1 MRHPP
6 LQPPL
11 LWHIYLLFWVL
22 GILGSAWALPAAFS
36 ALILLCLEVRLRRA
50 PRILFGILLFLAGL
64 GMATAKLAPPGDV
77 PGWARDL
84 TASAQDNRQNESPRR
99 LCGHVEDA
107 QGLADSRL
115 RVILSHV
122 RPEGAPLSESLPGLT
137 LWTWA
142 NPTSRPLPGQDVCL
156 NQRPQPVRGTS
167 NEDLADS
174 STGWRARGVFWTL
187 WSRGERGGPAVFGG
201 PSSSADLRERLRLA
215 FMHALDRAPTSMAQ
229 SFLSQ
234 GRAILPAL
242 IFGDKSGIDHRTQ
255 KLFSAATLAHSLALS
270 GQHLAIAGLLG
281 LFCVWLARK
290 CCPDLYLRR
299 PRALLALAASCPPA
313 LLYLWIGNAPPSLI
327 RAACMLLFLTFF
339 LLRDAPRATPDILAP
354 ALCCIT
360 ALHPMA
366 ALDTGLQLSALC
378 VGVIG
383 LALPAM
389 RRLLPAAEAFPVFII
404 GKAVR
409 TGLQIL
415 FISLCIQAALLPLNV
430 LLFGNAGFWFVL
442 NLVWLPVLG
451 LFILPGAAL
460 GLIAAS
466 AGLDASASAIL
477 TLSALPCDLFIAL
490 LDLLDT
496 AGLLQPP
503 LLPRPHWTA
512 LPAFACLIPATA
524 LYLSG
529 AATKGARQTA
539 RRLVL
544 AGVLLLCVGPALFL
558 IGRMDRATE
567 CRILDVGQGQAV
579 LLRLPGHERILIDGG
594 GSHSPRFDTGEAIV
608 GPAVARNDLPR
619 LDIVVSSHPDLDH
632 TGGLPYVLKNCAVS
646 SLWHNGREAE
656 GPLKT
661 AWAAALARHE
671 ARIPAAGESLAPCS
685 AVPGL
690 RLEVL
695 HPPAPDNAAQSLV
708 QWANNAQQWKGNDAS
723 LVLRLSLNGHGLA
736 LITGDAG
743 RAALTH
749 ILHQGLAVQADVLI
763 APHHGSDKN
772 FLPAFIDA
780 VRPALVVASC
790 GFRNRWGFPGRSL
803 RSWLRA
809 RGIPLLTT
817 AEEGEIILR
826 WDAETGFSV
835 HGDRHGPILPDA
847 GVVSNR

>member
-22 GILGSAWALPAAFS
+22 GILGAVWTIPAAIS
-36 ALILLCLEVRLRRA
+36 ALILTFLEVRLHRP
-50 PRILFGILLFLAGL
+50 PRIFVGILLFLTGL
-64 GMATAKLAPPGDV
+64 GIASAKLEPPGDV
-77 PGWARDL
+77 PDWAREL
-84 TASAQDNRQNESPRR
+84 TASAQDNRQKQSPRR
-99 LCGHVEDA
+99 LCGHVEDV
-107 QGLADSRL
+107 QGIADSRL
-115 RVILSHV
+115 RITLSQV
-122 RPEGAPLSESLPGLT
+122 RPDGSPLSEVLPGLT

-142 NPTSRPLPGQDVCL
+142 NPTLRPLPGQDICL
-156 NQRPQPVRGTS
+156 SQRPHPVRSTS
-167 NEDLADS
+167 NENLADS
-174 STGWRARGVFWTL
+174 ATGWRARGVFWTF
-187 WSRGERGGPAVFGG
+187 WSRGEKGAPAVFGE
-201 PSSSADLRERLRLA
+201 PSTSATLRERFRQA
-215 FMHALDRAPTSMAQ
+215 FMHTLDAAPKSMTQ
-229 SFLSQ
+229 SPLSQ

-242 IFGDKSGIDHRTQ
+242 IFGDKSGIDHHTQ

-281 LFCVWLARK
+281 LFCIWLARK
-290 CCPDLYLRR
+290 CCPEIYLRR

-313 LLYLWIGNAPPSLI
+313 LLYLWLGNAPPSLI
-327 RAACMLLFLTFF
+327 RAACMLLVLTFF

-354 ALCCIT
+354 ALCAIT

-366 ALDTGLQLSALC
+366 ALDTGLQLSVLC

-383 LALPAM
+383 LSLPGI
-389 RRLLPAAEAFPVFII
+389 RRLLPSSEVFPCRLI
-404 GKAVR
+404 GKSVR
-409 TGLQIL
+409 AGLQVL
-415 FISLCIQAALLPLNV
+415 FISLCIQIALFPLNV

-466 AGLDASASAIL
+466 VGLDGPASTIL

-490 LDLLDT
+490 LDLLDA

-503 LLPRPHWTA
+503 LLPRPHWTT

-529 AATKGARQTA
+529 VSSKKARHTV
-539 RRLVL
+539 RRLTL
-544 AGVLLLCVGPALFL
+544 AGILLLCISPALFL
-558 IGRMDRATE
+558 IERMDHTVQ

-608 GPAVARNDLPR
+608 GPAITRNGLPR

-632 TGGLPYVLKNCAVS
+632 TGGLPYILENCVVG
-646 SLWHNGREAE
+646 SLWHNGHEAE
-656 GPLKT
+656 GPLKKP
-661 AWAAALARHE
+661 WATALARHTT
-671 ARIPAAGESLAPCS
+671 RIPAAGESLAPCIKDS
-685 AVPGL
+685 GL

-695 HPPAPDNAAQSLV
+695 HPPAPNTAPRSLA
-708 QWANNAQQWKGNDAS
+708 QWADSAQQWKGNDAS
-723 LVLRLSLNGHGLA
+723 IVLRLSRNGHGLV

-743 RAALTH
+743 RNTLTH
-749 ILHQGLAVQADVLI
+749 ILEQGLAVQADVLI

-780 VRPALVVASC
+780 VHPSLVVASC
-790 GFRNRWGFPGRSL
+790 GFRNRWGFPGQAL
-803 RSWLRA
+803 KHWLQEQ
-809 RGIPLLTT
+809 GIPLLTT

-826 WDAETGFSV
+826 WDADRELNV
-835 HGDRHGPILPDA
+835 LGDRHGRLFPDA
-847 GVVSNR
+847 ERKSDR